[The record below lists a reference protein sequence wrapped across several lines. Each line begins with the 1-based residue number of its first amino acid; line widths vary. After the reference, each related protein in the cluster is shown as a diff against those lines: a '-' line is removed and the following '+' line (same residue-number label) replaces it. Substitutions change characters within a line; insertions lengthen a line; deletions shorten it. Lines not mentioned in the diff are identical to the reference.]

1 MPNRNLRFDPED
13 RAKSI
18 NPRGV
23 GVPSKGDSS
32 GSNPPAD
39 PEATVIEF
47 PQTSSDPDATL
58 VDAEATLVDSD
69 ATLVDA
75 DATQVDL
82 TQTPR
87 TPRRAPAGFQAGAP
101 VLQTGDL
108 LGARYEILQLLGEG
122 GMGAVY
128 KARDR
133 ELDRFVALKLIR
145 PELAANASILARFK
159 QELLLSREV
168 THRNVIRI
176 YDLGDADGVKF
187 ITMEFVEGRDLRS
200 LIQEKKKFPPEEAVE
215 LMLQVCRALEAAHS
229 LGIIHRDLKPQNIML
244 DRTGRILVMDFGL
257 ARTVEGDGM
266 TQTGA
271 LVGTMEYMS
280 PEQALGK
287 DLDQRSDLFSLGL
300 ILYELLTGV
309 MPFKAESAV
318 ASLLKRN
325 QERAAPVS
333 DHDGTV
339 PSTLSNIVS
348 KCLERDPNSRYQSAT
363 EFLRDLE
370 AWQGKGAAATLRFP
384 TSAKPWGQT
393 VPWHWIGSMAA
404 VLALAIT
411 GFLLRG
417 KLFGPSTK
425 TPTAPAVSLAILPFR
440 NASGD
445 PSVDWLGPS
454 LADMLSSDV
463 GQSARLRTV
472 SPDRLHQVLSDL
484 KISSEV
490 SLDPQRLKQVAEFST
505 ADTLVW
511 GQYARFGDQIRIDA
525 TLQDLKHDRRIS
537 LKGTAAS
544 EKEIPG
550 AVDQLA
556 SAIRQNLALSSDV
569 VKELRASSFQPSSKS
584 IPALREYDQGL
595 QLMRDGKN
603 AGALKLFQTATK
615 DDPEFALAFSKMAE
629 AYSRL
634 GYDNEAE
641 DAARLAVDKSQNLP
655 ETEKYLIAANHFRIA
670 KDYPKAVEAYQ
681 NLAKVSPD
689 NPDLESALGSIYE
702 SSGDFGKAREFD
714 QKVLA
719 SNPKDIATL
728 LAMGRVEILSGNPQ
742 ASIEPLNH
750 AYSLAVA
757 VDNQEQKGTILHVLG
772 AAYSNLNKPDDALQ
786 NYQQALEIRR
796 KLGEKKGIAD
806 SLNMIAITYDG
817 LAKSDLALKNYN
829 DALQIYREIGDKQDT
844 GAVLLNIGQ
853 FDDDRGKYDEALK
866 LLKESLQIQHDVQ
879 NQNGEA
885 LCLNNIGGT
894 YLSKGNFDDAR
905 VYFEQAL
912 QLREKINVPSDIAT
926 TLHNLGEVS
935 TKTGQYDQALARY
948 MRALQLYRDAGD
960 KHGAAMEGFSVGTI
974 FGYQGRYGSAVS
986 SKKQAVDDFRSV
998 HEQTYWMGEALI
1010 GYGNALSE
1018 AGQLDQA
1025 TKTLDEALKL
1035 ARELKNDGLVA
1046 ETLNRQGDN
1055 LSYRGDVRSAQA
1067 LYEQALQT
1075 ASKSTDRNLL
1085 LLSKLNLSKA
1095 EIARGEPQNALK
1107 MLKGVADE
1115 NDALG
1120 LYLAIE
1126 DTMFEAEARMQLKD
1140 YARARQLLDRAI
1152 LQSEKLGLRPLLI
1165 QAHFSLAKMLAAQG
1179 ITAEASHHYQQ
1190 ALGLLADLAK
1200 DPGADKIMDRSDLKA
1215 IHSESDRWV
1224 REHP

>member
-1 MPNRNLRFDPED
+1 M
-13 RAKSI
+13 
-18 NPRGV
+18 
-23 GVPSKGDSS
+23 
-32 GSNPPAD
+32 
-39 PEATVIEF
+39 
-47 PQTSSDPDATL
+47 
-58 VDAEATLVDSD
+58 
-69 ATLVDA
+69 
-75 DATQVDL
+75 
-82 TQTPR
+82 
-87 TPRRAPAGFQAGAP
+87 
-101 VLQTGDL
+101 VLG
-108 LGARYEILQLLGEG
+108 GRYEILQMLGEG

-128 KARDR
+128 KAMDR
-133 ELDRFVALKLIR
+133 ELDRPVALKLIR
-145 PELAANASILARFK
+145 PELAANPSILARFK
-159 QELLLSREV
+159 QELLLAHQV
-168 THRNVIRI
+168 THKNVIRI

-187 ITMEFVEGRDLRS
+187 ITMEFVEGQDLRA
-200 LIQEKKKFPPEEAVE
+200 LIHERKKFSPEEAME
-215 LMLQVCRALEAAHS
+215 IIQQVCRALEAAHNV
-229 LGIIHRDLKPQNIML
+229 GVIHRDLKPQNIMR
-244 DRTGRILVMDFGL
+244 DKSGRILVMDFGL
-257 ARTVEGDGM
+257 ARTMEGDGM

-280 PEQALGK
+280 PEQALAK
-287 DLDQRSDLFSLGL
+287 DLDQRSDLFTVGL

-309 MPFKAESAV
+309 TPFRAESAV
-318 ASLLKRN
+318 ASLIKRN
-325 QERAAPVS
+325 SERAIPVS
-333 DHDGTV
+333 DHDGKI
-339 PSTLSNIVS
+339 PRSLSNIVS
-348 KCLERDPNSRYQSAT
+348 KSLERDPNLRYQTAT
-363 EFLRDLE
+363 ELLRDLD
-370 AWQGKGAAATLRFP
+370 AWQDNGAAATLGFQP
-384 TSAKPWGQT
+384 AVEPWART
-393 VPWHWIGSMAA
+393 IHWPLLTGIASVL
-404 VLALAIT
+404 VLAIA
-411 GFLLRG
+411 GYLLRG
-417 KLFGPSTK
+417 PLLSPSAKKTAAGPVISM
-425 TPTAPAVSLAILPFR
+425 AVIPFQ
-440 NASGD
+440 NKSGD
-445 PSVDWLGPS
+445 ESWDWLGPS
-454 LADMLSSDV
+454 LADMLSTDV
-463 GQSARLRTV
+463 GQSAQLRTV

-484 KISSEV
+484 KISSET

-511 GQYARFGDQIRIDA
+511 GQYARFGEQIRIDA
-525 TLQDLKHDRRIS
+525 TLQDLKHNRRIS

-569 VKELRASSFQPSSKS
+569 VKELQASSFQPSSTS
-584 IPALREYDQGL
+584 IRALREYNQGV

-603 AGALKLFQTATK
+603 TAALKLFQAATK
-615 DDPEFALAFSKMAE
+615 DDPEFALAFSKTAE
-629 AYSRL
+629 AYSHL

-641 DAARLAVDKSQNLP
+641 DASHQAVDKSESLP
-655 ETEKYLIAANHFRIA
+655 GTEKYLIAANHFRIA
-670 KDYPKAVEAYQ
+670 KDYPKAIEAYQ
-681 NLAKVSPD
+681 NLAKASPD
-689 NPDLESALGSIYE
+689 NPDLESALGNIYE
-702 SSGDFGKAREFD
+702 NSGDFTAAREFYE
-714 QKVLA
+714 KVLA

-757 VDNQEQKGTILHVLG
+757 ADNQEQKGTILHVLG

-844 GAVLLNIGQ
+844 GAVLLNLGQ
-853 FDDDRGKYDEALK
+853 FYDDRGKYDEALK
-866 LLKESLQIQHDVQ
+866 LLKESLQIQYDVQ
-879 NQNGEA
+879 NQNGQA

-894 YLSKGNFDDAR
+894 YLSKGDFDNAG
-905 VYFEQAL
+905 VYLEQAL

-935 TKTGQYDQALARY
+935 TRTGQYDQALARY

-986 SKKQAVDDFRSV
+986 SKKQAVDDFRAV

-1035 ARELKNDGLVA
+1035 ARELKNDDLVA

-1055 LSYRGDVRSAQA
+1055 LSYRGDARSAQA
-1067 LYEQALQT
+1067 LYEQALRT

-1085 LLSKLNLSKA
+1085 QLSKLNLSKA
-1095 EIARGEPQNALK
+1095 ETARGEPQNAVK
-1107 MLKGVADE
+1107 MLKSVADE
-1115 NDALG
+1115 TDALG

-1126 DTMFEAEARMQLKD
+1126 YTMYEAQARMQLKD
-1140 YARARQLLDRAI
+1140 YAHARQLLDRAI

-1165 QAHFSLAKMLAAQG
+1165 QAHFSLAKMLAVQG
-1179 ITAEASHHYQQ
+1179 TAAEASRHYRQ
-1190 ALGLLADLAK
+1190 ALGLLADLRK
-1200 DPGADKIMDRSDLKA
+1200 DPGAEKIMDRADLKA
-1215 IHSESDRWV
+1215 IYSESERWV

>member
-1 MPNRNLRFDPED
+1 M
-13 RAKSI
+13 ST
-18 NPRGV
+18 NPPGV
-23 GVPSKGDSS
+23 AVPAKGDSS
-32 GSNPPAD
+32 GAD
-39 PEATVIEF
+39 LSAGRDASVTNF
-47 PQTSSDPDATL
+47 PQATSDP
-58 VDAEATLVDSD
+58 EATLVDD
-69 ATLVDA
+69 G
-75 DATQVDL
+75 ATQVD
-82 TQTPR
+82 TTPP
-87 TPRRAPAGFQAGAP
+87 PRSGSRGPSRFQVNVP
-101 VLQTGDL
+101 VLQPGDV
-108 LGARYEILQLLGEG
+108 LGGRYEILQLLGEG

-128 KARDR
+128 KAMDR
-133 ELDRFVALKLIR
+133 ELDRPVALKLIR
-145 PELAANASILARFK
+145 PELAANPAILARFK
-159 QELLLSREV
+159 QELLLAHQV
-168 THRNVIRI
+168 THKNVIRI

-187 ITMEFVEGRDLRS
+187 ITMEFVEGRDLRA
-200 LIQEKKKFPPEEAVE
+200 LIQEKKKFSPEETVE
-215 LMLQVCRALEAAHS
+215 IIQQVCHALEAAHS
-229 LGIIHRDLKPQNIML
+229 VGVIHRDLKPQNIMR
-244 DRTGRILVMDFGL
+244 DKTGRILVMDFGL
-257 ARTVEGDGM
+257 ARTLEGDGM

-280 PEQALGK
+280 PEQALAK
-287 DLDQRSDLFSLGL
+287 DLDQRSDLFTLGL
-300 ILYELLTGV
+300 IFYELLVGV
-309 MPFKAESAV
+309 TPFKAESAV
-318 ASLLKRN
+318 ASLIKRN
-325 QERAAPVS
+325 SERAIPVA
-333 DHDGTV
+333 DQDPTIPGA
-339 PSTLSNIVS
+339 LSNIVS
-348 KCLERDPNSRYQSAT
+348 KCLERDPNLRYQTAT
-363 EFLRDLE
+363 ELLRDLD
-370 AWQGKGAAATLRFP
+370 AWQGNHAAANLGFQPAVEPWGRTIHWPMLTGIATILILAIVAFVFRGPLFSH
-384 TSAKPWGQT
+384 SAKK
-393 VPWHWIGSMAA
+393 AA
-404 VLALAIT
+404 S
-411 GFLLRG
+411 G
-417 KLFGPSTK
+417 
-425 TPTAPAVSLAILPFR
+425 PAVSLAILPFR

-445 PSVDWLGPS
+445 PGMDWLGPS
-454 LADMLSSDV
+454 LADMLSTDV

-472 SPDRLHQVLSDL
+472 APDRLHQVLSDL
-484 KISSEV
+484 KISSDT

-569 VKELRASSFQPSSKS
+569 VKELQASSFQPSSQS
-584 IPALREYDQGL
+584 VPAVREYNQGV

-603 AGALKLFQTATK
+603 TEALKLFQAATK

-629 AYSRL
+629 TYSRL

-641 DAARLAVDKSQNLP
+641 DASLKAVDKSQNLP

-670 KDYPKAVEAYQ
+670 KNYPKALEAYQ
-681 NLAKVSPD
+681 NLGKVSPD
-689 NPDLESALGSIYE
+689 NPDLESSLGNIYE
-702 SSGDFGKAREFD
+702 NSGDFTKAREFY

-772 AAYSNLNKPDDALQ
+772 AAYSNLSKPDDALQ

-829 DALQIYREIGDKQDT
+829 DALRIYREIGDKQDT
-844 GAVLLNIGQ
+844 GAVLLNLGQ
-853 FDDDRGKYDEALK
+853 FYDDRGKYDEALK

-894 YLSKGNFDDAR
+894 YLSKGDFDDAG
-905 VYFEQAL
+905 VYLEQAL
-912 QLREKINVPSDIAT
+912 QLREKINVPGDIAT

-960 KHGAAMEGFSVGTI
+960 KHGAATEGYSVGTI
-974 FGYQGRYGSAVS
+974 LEYQGRYGSAVS
-986 SKKQAVDDFRSV
+986 SKKQAVDDFRAV
-998 HEQTYWMGEALI
+998 QEQTYWMGEALS

-1035 ARELKNDGLVA
+1035 AQELKNDDLVA

-1055 LSYRGDVRSAQA
+1055 LSYRGDLRSAQA
-1067 LYEQALQT
+1067 LYEQALRT
-1075 ASKSTDRNLL
+1075 ASKSTDQNLL
-1085 LLSKLNLSKA
+1085 LLSKLNVSKA
-1095 EIARGEPQNALK
+1095 EIARGEPQNAMK
-1107 MLKGVADE
+1107 MLEGVAGE
-1115 NDALG
+1115 TDALG

-1126 DTMFEAEARMQLKD
+1126 STVYEAEARMQLKD

-1165 QAHFSLAKMLAAQG
+1165 QAHFSLAKTLAAQG

-1190 ALGLLADLAK
+1190 ALTLLADLRK
-1200 DPGADKIMDRSDLKA
+1200 DPGADKIMDRADLKA
-1215 IHSESDRWV
+1215 IYSESDRWV
-1224 REHP
+1224 REHS

>member
-1 MPNRNLRFDPED
+1 
-13 RAKSI
+13 
-18 NPRGV
+18 
-23 GVPSKGDSS
+23 
-32 GSNPPAD
+32 
-39 PEATVIEF
+39 
-47 PQTSSDPDATL
+47 
-58 VDAEATLVDSD
+58 
-69 ATLVDA
+69 
-75 DATQVDL
+75 
-82 TQTPR
+82 
-87 TPRRAPAGFQAGAP
+87 
-101 VLQTGDL
+101 
-108 LGARYEILQLLGEG
+108 
-122 GMGAVY
+122 
-128 KARDR
+128 
-133 ELDRFVALKLIR
+133 
-145 PELAANASILARFK
+145 
-159 QELLLSREV
+159 
-168 THRNVIRI
+168 
-176 YDLGDADGVKF
+176 
-187 ITMEFVEGRDLRS
+187 
-200 LIQEKKKFPPEEAVE
+200 
-215 LMLQVCRALEAAHS
+215 
-229 LGIIHRDLKPQNIML
+229 
-244 DRTGRILVMDFGL
+244 
-257 ARTVEGDGM
+257 
-266 TQTGA
+266 
-271 LVGTMEYMS
+271 
-280 PEQALGK
+280 
-287 DLDQRSDLFSLGL
+287 
-300 ILYELLTGV
+300 
-309 MPFKAESAV
+309 
-318 ASLLKRN
+318 
-325 QERAAPVS
+325 
-333 DHDGTV
+333 
-339 PSTLSNIVS
+339 
-348 KCLERDPNSRYQSAT
+348 
-363 EFLRDLE
+363 
-370 AWQGKGAAATLRFP
+370 
-384 TSAKPWGQT
+384 
-393 VPWHWIGSMAA
+393 
-404 VLALAIT
+404 
-411 GFLLRG
+411 
-417 KLFGPSTK
+417 
-425 TPTAPAVSLAILPFR
+425 
-440 NASGD
+440 
-445 PSVDWLGPS
+445 
-454 LADMLSSDV
+454 
-463 GQSARLRTV
+463 
-472 SPDRLHQVLSDL
+472 
-484 KISSEV
+484 
-490 SLDPQRLKQVAEFST
+490 
-505 ADTLVW
+505 
-511 GQYARFGDQIRIDA
+511 
-525 TLQDLKHDRRIS
+525 
-537 LKGTAAS
+537 
-544 EKEIPG
+544 
-550 AVDQLA
+550 
-556 SAIRQNLALSSDV
+556 
-569 VKELRASSFQPSSKS
+569 
-584 IPALREYDQGL
+584 
-595 QLMRDGKN
+595 
-603 AGALKLFQTATK
+603 
-615 DDPEFALAFSKMAE
+615 
-629 AYSRL
+629 
-634 GYDNEAE
+634 
-641 DAARLAVDKSQNLP
+641 
-655 ETEKYLIAANHFRIA
+655 
-670 KDYPKAVEAYQ
+670 
-681 NLAKVSPD
+681 
-689 NPDLESALGSIYE
+689 
-702 SSGDFGKAREFD
+702 
-714 QKVLA
+714 
-719 SNPKDIATL
+719 
-728 LAMGRVEILSGNPQ
+728 
-742 ASIEPLNH
+742 
-750 AYSLAVA
+750 
-757 VDNQEQKGTILHVLG
+757 
-772 AAYSNLNKPDDALQ
+772 LQ